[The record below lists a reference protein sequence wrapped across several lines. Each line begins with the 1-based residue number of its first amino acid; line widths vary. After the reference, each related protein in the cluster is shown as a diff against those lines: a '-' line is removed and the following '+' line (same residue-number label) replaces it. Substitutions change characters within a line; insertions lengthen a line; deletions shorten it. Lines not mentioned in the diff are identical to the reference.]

1 MGLYAQVAHPCRHEH
16 ELRTTSLHAA
26 RHWEV
31 TGIATV
37 VPNWT
42 LRANRAPFARLM
54 GRSNAPRVAAAHV
67 VCRFHPAVGRIQR
80 HRGVGQVAS
89 STHYVGGATGSA
101 YTSDS
106 RSVGAASS
114 LSLWPRTSWTRTP
127 RPACV
132 GPLPRTPTSG
142 PRCPMRS
149 SILAS
154 SAAPRCGF
162 TKTSRPSAAR
172 RSRPGEDATHGMTLR
187 RSRPGSPRHLA
198 LGRCTSFDGT
208 ELAPPRRP
216 HQ

>member
-1 MGLYAQVAHPCRHEH
+1 MKVPFAWMFHKAALLGTDGRPRPQARHIPEIFARARRRKGSNHGAHRASSQSAPAPMGLYAQVAHPCRHEH

-80 HRGVGQVAS
+80 HRGSGAGGVLHALCRRRNRVGV
-89 STHYVGGATGSA
+89 
-101 YTSDS
+101 
-106 RSVGAASS
+106 
-114 LSLWPRTSWTRTP
+114 
-127 RPACV
+127 
-132 GPLPRTPTSG
+132 
-142 PRCPMRS
+142 
-149 SILAS
+149 
-154 SAAPRCGF
+154 
-162 TKTSRPSAAR
+162 
-172 RSRPGEDATHGMTLR
+172 
-187 RSRPGSPRHLA
+187 
-198 LGRCTSFDGT
+198 
-208 ELAPPRRP
+208 